1 MLSVKMICIN
11 GAICWWGGVTWEVA
25 GLRLRGCC
33 WKGDRKVWAEGGG
46 DRGRRGS
53 THICGPVPSVVP
65 NVIHQ
70 GGEVLQALRDV
81 VRKEQ
86 DAHCLRT
93 STQSQRWDLSLVSIL
108 TLMFLV
114 LSRLTVPEAT
124 TRCKGCTSSVWSRQ
138 LLWESQQSSL
148 VCNQVSTLRL
158 TYAPLI
164 FQTPTE
170 IYSLSKMQTVNVP
183 LQVLSMTKI
192 SFIVKY

>member
-1 MLSVKMICIN
+1 MRDEYELRRKWSEWIN
-11 GAICWWGGVTWEVA
+11 GASWLCLPLAPKLLGPPLV
-25 GLRLRGCC
+25 
-33 WKGDRKVWAEGGG
+33 
-46 DRGRRGS
+46 GR
-53 THICGPVPSVVP
+53 THICWPVTSVVP

-93 STQSQRWDLSLVSIL
+93 TTQGQGSDPSPVYIL
-108 TLMFLV
+108 TSMFLV
-114 LSRLTVPEAT
+114 LSRLTVPVAT

-148 VCNQVSTLRL
+148 VCNQVSTLRF
-158 TYAPLI
+158 TFPPLI
-164 FQTPTE
+164 FQTPTGF
-170 IYSLSKMQTVNVP
+170 YSLSKMQTVNVP

-192 SFIVKY
+192 SFTVKY

>member
-1 MLSVKMICIN
+1 MLFVD
-11 GAICWWGGVTWEVA
+11 GGCN
-25 GLRLRGCC
+25 L
-33 WKGDRKVWAEGGG
+33 EGGRHEIAWVLLKRG
-46 DRGRRGS
+46 QEGMSRGRRWS
-53 THICGPVPSVVP
+53 RVVRPTHICGPVSSVVP

-93 STQSQRWDLSLVSIL
+93 STQGQGSDLSPVSTL
-108 TLMFLV
+108 TLMFLM

-124 TRCKGCTSSVWSRQ
+124 TWCKGCTSSVWSQQ

-148 VCNQVSTLRL
+148 VCNKSSTLRF

-164 FQTPTE
+164 FQAPTE

-183 LQVLSMTKI
+183 LQVLSMTKVC
-192 SFIVKY
+192 FIVKY